1 MNVVVDASVIIEYLR
16 LKDPIGCLYSSLIDR
31 EEGIILSL
39 ITLSELYSGKKVQI
53 PGKQQDDLKKI
64 LIGAEIVI
72 PERTTAMTV
81 GLLRAQYAMS
91 LGDAFIAALAMERE
105 LPIATLNDKDFR
117 KVREVRLYE
126 LKSKK

>member
-1 MNVVVDASVIIEYLR
+1 MKVILDASVIIDHLR
-16 LKDPIGCLYSSLIDR
+16 QPNKQNTFLARISS
-31 EEGIILSL
+31 ESEGIISL
-39 ITLSELYSGKKVQI
+39 ITVAEVYSGKKVQI
-53 PGKQQDDLKKI
+53 PGKQQDELQII
-64 LIGAEIVI
+64 LSGTEIVI
-72 PERTTAMTV
+72 PEKTTAMTV
-81 GLLRAQYAMS
+81 GLLRAQYALS